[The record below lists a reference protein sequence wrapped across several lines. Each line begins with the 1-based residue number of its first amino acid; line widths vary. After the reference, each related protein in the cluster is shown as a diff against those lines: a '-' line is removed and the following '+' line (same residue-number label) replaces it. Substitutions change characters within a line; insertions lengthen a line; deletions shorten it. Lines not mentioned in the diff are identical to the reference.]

1 MTDTLTSLPPDPILE
16 RRAEIQK
23 RAAQTIGRRTLVS
36 KLFLF
41 TLVVAF
47 LLALVPLGSLI
58 FALIQKGASSI
69 SWPFLHTLP
78 TQPSLVDQNAI
89 GGIGNAIEGTV
100 IIDALAGLVAIP
112 IAVLLGL
119 YLAEASSRA
128 ANFLRAIIEIMTGL
142 PSILLGVFAYEYIV
156 VRMKT
161 FSGLAG
167 IVALAVLMVPLIAKA
182 SELSFRGVPATLRE
196 AGLAL
201 GARSSRVTRGVII
214 PAALPGMIT
223 GILLSLARAMGET
236 APLLLVIGAS
246 GDWTWSPLKQMSA
259 LPLLTYNYSGSQY
272 PSQRAAAWGVALTLV
287 VMVMILS
294 LGSRFV
300 AARLRKERR

>member
-1 MTDTLTSLPPDPILE
+1 MTDTLTNLPPDPILE

-23 RAAQTIGRRTLVS
+23 RAAETIGRRTLLS
-36 KLFLF
+36 KIFLVM
-41 TLVVAF
+41 LVLAF

-58 FALIQKGASSI
+58 FALVQRGVSSI

-78 TQPSLVDQNAI
+78 TQPSLIDQSAI

-100 IIDALAGLVAIP
+100 IIDFLAGLIAIP

-119 YLAEASSRA
+119 YLSEATSRA

-142 PSILLGVFAYEYIV
+142 PSILLGVFAYEYV
-156 VRMKT
+156 VVPMKT
-161 FSGLAG
+161 FSGMAG
-167 IVALAVLMVPLIAKA
+167 IVALSVLMVPLIAKA

-272 PSQRAAAWGVALTLV
+272 PTQRAAAWGVALTLV
-287 VMVMILS
+287 VLVMILS

-300 AARLRKERR
+300 AAHLRRERR

>member
-1 MTDTLTSLPPDPILE
+1 MTDTLTDLPPDPILE

-23 RAAQTIGRRTLVS
+23 RAAQTLGRRTWLSRVFLVAM
-36 KLFLF
+36 
-41 TLVVAF
+41 VAAF
-47 LLALVPLGSLI
+47 VLALVPLGSLI
-58 FALIQKGASSI
+58 FALIQRGVSSI

-78 TQPSLVDQNAI
+78 TQPSLINPSAI

-100 IIDALAGLVAIP
+100 IIDFLAGLVAIP

-119 YLAEASSRA
+119 YLSESASRA

-161 FSGLAG
+161 FSGMAG
-167 IVALAVLMVPLIAKA
+167 IVALSVLMVPLIAKA
-182 SELSFRGVPATLRE
+182 SELSFRGVPTTLRE

-246 GDWTWSPLKQMSA
+246 GNWTWSPLKQMSA

-272 PSQRAAAWGVALTLV
+272 PAQRAAAWGVALTLV

-300 AARLRKERR
+300 AAHLRKERR

>member
-1 MTDTLTSLPPDPILE
+1 
-16 RRAEIQK
+16 
-23 RAAQTIGRRTLVS
+23 
-36 KLFLF
+36 
-41 TLVVAF
+41 
-47 LLALVPLGSLI
+47 
-58 FALIQKGASSI
+58 
-69 SWPFLHTLP
+69 
-78 TQPSLVDQNAI
+78 
-89 GGIGNAIEGTV
+89 
-100 IIDALAGLVAIP
+100 
-112 IAVLLGL
+112 
-119 YLAEASSRA
+119 
-128 ANFLRAIIEIMTGL
+128 LRAIIEIMTGL
-142 PSILLGVFAYEYIV
+142 PSILLGVFAYEYVV
-156 VRMKT
+156 VRMKS

-182 SELSFRGVPATLRE
+182 SELAFRGVPNTLRE

-246 GDWTWSPLKQMSA
+246 GDWTWNPLKQMSA

-294 LGSRFV
+294 LGSRLV
-300 AARLRKERR
+300 AARLRRERR